1 MNEIIFAVE
10 QKKHVKIKETEVL
23 GSTQTSTHAPHT
35 WRRQNIGDLFVE
47 ITK

>member
-1 MNEIIFAVE
+1 MNEITFAVE

-23 GSTQTSTHAPHT
+23 GTQASTHTPHI